1 MPETVLLL
9 LVNGR
14 IWTVNSAQP
23 EAEAL
28 AIAGKRIAAVG
39 TNSEILSLSRS
50 GAVETRIIDLN
61 GRRVVPGFN
70 DAHLHFY
77 MGGDSL
83 SSVTLRGAT
92 DHATLRQK
100 LGDYAGTRKPGE
112 WILNGNWNDQNWS
125 PAELP
130 FHQLIDDVTPDNPV
144 FVHRSD
150 GHMSLA
156 NRLAMQLAGVNKNT
170 PEVPGGEI
178 VRDANGDPTGLFKD
192 TAKALIERVIPSPS
206 QDYIL
211 QCLRL
216 AQTYAIENG
225 VTSVQDM
232 GVLGKRGGDTM
243 ADVLRA
249 YQTLLHNGELAVRVS
264 AHLPLPEWRRL
275 ADAGV
280 MARFGDDKLRIGAT
294 KSFSDGSLGSTTA
307 WFFEPYTDAPQ
318 TCGLPSN
325 EMVDEA
331 AMYRNLCD
339 ADRAGLQ
346 LVVHAIGDRA
356 NRTVLDMMERLA
368 REHGTRDRRWRIEH
382 AQHLHPEDFKRF
394 GQLGVIA
401 SVQPYHAIDDGPWA
415 ERRIGPDRVRSAFA
429 FRSLLDAGAMLA
441 LGSDWWVAPIDPLLT
456 IHAAVTRHL
465 EGGSRGG
472 WIPEQRISVE
482 EAVFAYTMGSAYASG
497 EEGSKGS
504 IETGKL
510 ADIAVLSKDIF
521 TIAAEE
527 IRETRVEMT
536 IFDGTVVYE
545 RKVEIK

>member
-1 MPETVLLL
+1 VQTEVLLL

-14 IWTVNSAQP
+14 VWTVNPAQP
-23 EAEAL
+23 EAEAV
-28 AIAGKRIAAVG
+28 AISGNRIVAVG
-39 TNSEILSLSRS
+39 ANSEILSLSGS
-50 GAVETRIIDLN
+50 AAQTRIIDLR
-61 GRRVVPGFN
+61 GRLVVPGFN

-83 SSVTLRGAT
+83 RSVNLRGAT
-92 DHATLRQK
+92 GHPDLRQK
-100 LGDYAGTRKPGE
+100 IGEYASTRRPGE
-112 WILNGNWNDQNWS
+112 WILNGNWNDQSWD

-130 FHQLIDDVTPDNPV
+130 FHQLIDDVTEDNPV

-156 NRLAMQLAGVNKNT
+156 NRVAMQIAGVDRST
-170 PEVPGGEI
+170 SEVPGGEI
-178 VRDANGDPTGLFKD
+178 VRDTNGDPTGVFKD
-192 TAKALIERVIPSPS
+192 TAKALIERVIPRPS
-206 QDYIL
+206 QECIL
-211 QCLRL
+211 QCLRA
-216 AQTYAIENG
+216 AQSYAIENG

-249 YQTLLHNGELAVRVS
+249 YQRLLHDGELKVRVS
-264 AHLPLPEWRRL
+264 GHLPLPEWKRL

-280 MARFGDDKLRIGAT
+280 MAGFGDEKLRIGAT

-307 WFFEPYTDAPQ
+307 WFFDPYTDAPQ

-325 EMVDEA
+325 EMVDGE

-356 NRTVLDMMERLA
+356 NRTVLDMMERLT
-368 REHGTRDRRWRIEH
+368 RENGVRDRRWRIEH
-382 AQHLHPEDFKRF
+382 AQHLQPSDIKRF

-429 FRSLLDAGAMLA
+429 FRSLLDAGAVLA

-456 IHAAVTRHL
+456 IHAAVTRQL
-465 EGGSRGG
+465 AGGSEDG
-472 WIPEQRISVE
+472 WVPEQRISVK

-497 EEGSKGS
+497 EEEIKGS
-504 IETGKL
+504 IGIGKL
-510 ADIAVLSKDIF
+510 ADLAVLSKDIF
-521 TIAAEE
+521 SIDASE
-527 IRETRVEMT
+527 IRKTKVEMT
-536 IFDGTVVYE
+536 IFDGTIVFE
-545 RKVEIK
+545 REARNN

>member
-1 MPETVLLL
+1 VQTEVLLL

-14 IWTVNSAQP
+14 VWTVNPAQP
-23 EAEAL
+23 EAEAV
-28 AIAGKRIAAVG
+28 AISGNRIVAVG
-39 TNSEILSLSRS
+39 ANSEILSLSGS
-50 GAVETRIIDLN
+50 AAQTRIIDLR
-61 GRRVVPGFN
+61 GRLVVPGFN

-83 SSVTLRGAT
+83 RSVNLRGAT
-92 DHATLRQK
+92 GHPDLRQK
-100 LGDYAGTRKPGE
+100 IGEYASTRRPGE
-112 WILNGNWNDQNWS
+112 WILNGNWNDQSWD

-130 FHQLIDDVTPDNPV
+130 FHQLIDDVTEDNPV

-156 NRLAMQLAGVNKNT
+156 NRVAMQIAGVDRST
-170 PEVPGGEI
+170 SEVPGGEI
-178 VRDANGDPTGLFKD
+178 VRDTNGDPTGVFKD
-192 TAKALIERVIPSPS
+192 TAKALIERVIPRPS
-206 QDYIL
+206 QEYIL
-211 QCLRL
+211 QCLRA
-216 AQTYAIENG
+216 AQSYAIENG

-249 YQTLLHNGELAVRVS
+249 YQRLLHDGELKVRVS
-264 AHLPLPEWRRL
+264 GHLPLPEWKRL

-280 MARFGDDKLRIGAT
+280 MAGFGDEKLRIGAT

-307 WFFEPYTDAPQ
+307 WFFDPYTDAPQ

-325 EMVDEA
+325 EMVDGE

-356 NRTVLDMMERLA
+356 NRTVLDMMERLT
-368 REHGTRDRRWRIEH
+368 RENGVRDRRWRIEH
-382 AQHLHPEDFKRF
+382 AQHLQPSDIKRF

-429 FRSLLDAGAMLA
+429 FRSLLDAGAVLA

-456 IHAAVTRHL
+456 IHAAVTRQL
-465 EGGSRGG
+465 AGGSEDG
-472 WIPEQRISVE
+472 WVPEQRISVK

-497 EEGSKGS
+497 EEEIKGS
-504 IETGKL
+504 IGIGKL
-510 ADIAVLSKDIF
+510 ADLAVLSKDIF
-521 TIAAEE
+521 SIDASE
-527 IRETRVEMT
+527 IRKTKVEMT
-536 IFDGTVVYE
+536 IFDGTIVFE
-545 RKVEIK
+545 REARNN